1 MSDHHIECLHLSQED
16 LLHAGCLDLGMA
28 MEAAESAMLEYERG
42 DILFPE
48 KIVQIFKERTQER
61 IN

>member
-1 MSDHHIECLHLSQED
+1 
-16 LLHAGCLDLGMA
+16 MA

-42 DILFPE
+42 DILFLE